1 MQNGVAF
8 RASKK
13 IVRLKWHCLRR
24 RFSDP
29 PFNASRLAEG
39 LAIGASLEVD
49 LRLHAD
55 NGFAIL
61 HDATLER
68 ETDGAG
74 PVRCATPE
82 QLRALVMRRSDG
94 GRPERP
100 MLLEDLASIAS
111 SIARP
116 PALLQFDLK
125 DPAAAICPEAIDSF
139 RAAVTPFMDICILS
153 GDDWRAVQLLASSN
167 PDLELGFDVAESV
180 FGTRPGEPQEFMDL
194 VSRALKSAP
203 TAGWFYLHHSTI
215 SDARRCGVDVVDLL
229 HRHGKQVDAWTVNP
243 TDPDAREI
251 LRELIAANVDQITTD
266 DPMVMQ
272 QMADAL
278 VRPEA

>member
-1 MQNGVAF
+1 MEPGIAF
-8 RASKK
+8 RAGDQ

-29 PFNASRLAEG
+29 PFTALRLVEG

-55 NGFAIL
+55 HGFAIL

-74 PVRCATPE
+74 PVRCATPG

-100 MLLEDLASIAS
+100 MLLEDLASIAAP
-111 SIARP
+111 IARP

-125 DPAAAICPEAIDSF
+125 DPAAAICPDAIHSF
-139 RAAVTPFMDICILS
+139 RAAVAPFMDLCILS
-153 GDDWRAVQLLASSN
+153 GDDWPAVQLLASSS
-167 PDLELGFDVAESV
+167 PDLQLGFDASENVLGAK
-180 FGTRPGEPQEFMDL
+180 PGDPQEFMGL

-203 TAGWFYLHHSTI
+203 TAEWFYLHHSTI
-215 SDARRCGVDVVDLL
+215 SGARRCGIDIVDLL
-229 HRHGKQVDAWTVNP
+229 HRHGKKVDAWTLNP

-251 LRELIAANVDQITTD
+251 LRELIIAKVDQITTD
-266 DPMVMQ
+266 DPVALQ
-272 QMADAL
+272 QMAGGL
-278 VRPEA
+278 VRPQA